1 MQLIC
6 KRSVTF
12 LVTLSGSLMHL
23 NSLFGL
29 FVIPYITPMMI
40 ATAIGT
46 GRGLYVGLIKWFG
59 KFLLTHSLPAI

>member
-12 LVTLSGSLMHL
+12 LVTLSRSLMHL

-29 FVIPYITPMMI
+29 FVIPYVTLMMI
-40 ATAIGT
+40 AAAIGK
-46 GRGLYVGLIKWFG
+46 GR
-59 KFLLTHSLPAI
+59 

>member
-6 KRSVTF
+6 KSSVTF

-23 NSLFGL
+23 NNLFGL
-29 FVIPYITPMMI
+29 FVIPYVTLMMI

-46 GRGLYVGLIKWFG
+46 GR
-59 KFLLTHSLPAI
+59 